1 MVTEGNRPLPDRRP
15 NPAMDRLEAEPMFIR
30 GPHLD
35 GFVGMLGGLFGDRVG
50 EFFYKPLPPRRLQ
63 PAGCGDA
70 GDWIDQPIAL
80 SASHPRCTPTLAR
93 PSSPAIQSAT
103 LLLVHKPPSGG
114 GS

>member
-15 NPAMDRLEAEPMFIR
+15 NPAMDRLEAKPMVIR

-35 GFVGMLGGLFGDRVG
+35 RSAGCLATLFGDRVG
-50 EFFYKPLPPRRLQ
+50 EFFLAASSAAL
-63 PAGCGDA
+63 AACGFQGR

-93 PSSPAIQSAT
+93 PSSPAIQCAT
-103 LLLVHKPPSGG
+103 LPLVRKPPSGG
-114 GS
+114 GL